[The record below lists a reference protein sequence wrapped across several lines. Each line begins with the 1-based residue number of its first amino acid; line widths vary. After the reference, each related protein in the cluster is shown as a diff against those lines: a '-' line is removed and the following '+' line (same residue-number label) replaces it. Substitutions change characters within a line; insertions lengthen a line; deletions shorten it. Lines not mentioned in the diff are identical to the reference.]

1 MERKSDD
8 TTSRR
13 REVVAD
19 RAGEAPAPGG
29 PAVEPGLAALVTGT
43 SLILPSNLQ
52 FEEWVEIGQALY
64 RQQNRIQWWV
74 GDYWRHGAH
83 AYGQRSRVAAEIL
96 RMHPN
101 TCANWASTARAF
113 AEVSRRRTGLTF
125 THHTLAAAETPQRAD
140 ELLDWCLEPVAAGGK
155 PHSTRELREKI
166 CELGEKDK
174 EGDEREG
181 ERRGAARGGLTKE
194 EFAAAAAK
202 LTVDIIDDGRGP
214 PLRIGTSRR
223 RGLTKPAIVTGS
235 GISGFADTLRA
246 SPNDLLFRR
255 LEALVRDLKDEQ
267 KRIVSNIP
275 EESRI
280 ALLRG
285 VAIALSV
292 SVEKLKPIESS
303 RPAAEWGRAIQPAT
317 GKEGGDEGPTTE
329 SELREKAEALEE
341 DAAQ

>member
-1 MERKSDD
+1 
-8 TTSRR
+8 
-13 REVVAD
+13 
-19 RAGEAPAPGG
+19 
-29 PAVEPGLAALVTGT
+29 
-43 SLILPSNLQ
+43 
-52 FEEWVEIGQALY
+52 
-64 RQQNRIQWWV
+64 
-74 GDYWRHGAH
+74 
-83 AYGQRSRVAAEIL
+83 
-96 RMHPN
+96 
-101 TCANWASTARAF
+101 
-113 AEVSRRRTGLTF
+113 
-125 THHTLAAAETPQRAD
+125 
-140 ELLDWCLEPVAAGGK
+140 
-155 PHSTRELREKI
+155 
-166 CELGEKDK
+166 
-174 EGDEREG
+174 
-181 ERRGAARGGLTKE
+181 
-194 EFAAAAAK
+194 
-202 LTVDIIDDGRGP
+202 VDIIDDGRGP